1 MMAEIREISI
11 PVFRYLQV
19 NTAEDGTI
27 KTPEEV
33 FKSNMIAAMEAWDST
48 HPDEDT
54 IIIALKEKIEGD
66 YRYSICCLGPKD
78 KHGKQYKYVTATMW
92 NFKNLPSVILGNA
105 NNFME
110 TVTRIIKNLV
120 FS

>member
-1 MMAEIREISI
+1 MAEIREISI

-19 NTAEDGTI
+19 NTKDDGSI
-27 KTPEEV
+27 KTPEQV
-33 FKSNMIAAMEAWDST
+33 FKDNMIAAMESWEQSN
-48 HPDEDT
+48 PDEDT
-54 IIIALKEKIEGD
+54 IIIALREKIEGD

-78 KHGKQYKYVTATMW
+78 KSGKQHKYVTATMW
-92 NFKNLPSVILGNA
+92 NFSNLPSVILSNA
-105 NNFME
+105 NNFLE